1 MSTLFYRFPR
11 LAGLALFLMI
21 VAGIAALATMGR
33 QEDPYLTER
42 FGRVVTLYPGADAE
56 RVESLVSERIER
68 ALLELAEVD
77 ETTSVSR
84 ANISS
89 VSFGIREDLSA
100 TEVEQA
106 WTKIREQVASVQAG
120 LPAEAAL
127 PQVVREYMGAASV
140 IVALSWPEGSD
151 ASIGALG
158 RLSRELEDRLRGL
171 DATYRTELFG
181 APEEEIRVVL
191 DPEAAAALGIT
202 AGEVAA
208 LLARSDARAPAGRLA
223 GEDYDFI
230 VEVDGAFDTL
240 ERVRAVTLS
249 GRGGQGFVRLGDIAT
264 VERARREPDATQ
276 AWFNGTRSVL
286 VAAFVLPDRRVD
298 NWGRQAERVVESFRQ
313 ATPGLDVDIVFS
325 QSDYVEKR
333 LYGLAINLGYSALI
347 VFGVLFLMMGWRSAL
362 IVGSALPLTVLLVL
376 VLINLYGQPLHQMS
390 VTGLVVALGLLI
402 DNAIVVVDDYRLLR
416 RRGLERL
423 AAVDKAVRTLFAP
436 LLASTA
442 TTVFAFAPI
451 ALMPGSAGEFIS
463 MIGVSVIFAVTA
475 SFLLA
480 FTIIL
485 SLAAWF
491 DDTGEAGEGPRPFWR
506 DGLRSRPL
514 AWAYRKLLD
523 AVIAQPA
530 IGMLLAIIL
539 PVTGFLAASTLPSQ
553 FFPPTE
559 RDMFEI
565 SVTLPSGVSME
576 ETRRRTE
583 AVTAMLREY
592 EGVEDTGWVLGGS
605 APRVYYNM
613 RRGQAGRPNYAAGWV
628 RTRSP
633 AHTRAVTQDFQARAR
648 EAFPDT
654 MVLATPF
661 EQGPPT
667 PAPIELK
674 IVGPE
679 LAVLDALGQ
688 DIRRVLA
695 STPGVTYTQ
704 AQLLLGEPVARLAAD
719 EASAALAG
727 LRLADVAGRVRA
739 DMDGV
744 LGGTVVEGVEVLP
757 VRVIGPADRR
767 EAAGNIA
774 ATPLPGQGR
783 GAMSTVGALGDLT
796 LVPQTAS
803 IVRLDGERAN
813 PVYGYLSPF
822 VLPAPVLENFFN
834 RLEASGIE
842 MPPGYRLVIGGEA
855 ESQGEATADLMST
868 AIPLLILM
876 VGSVVLAFNSFRY
889 AGVVFTVGFLSV
901 GLALFGVWLFGTP
914 LGFNAI
920 VGSMGLV
927 GLSING
933 TIVVLSALRNS
944 PEALLGDVLAIRE
957 TVMDATRHI
966 IATTLTT
973 MGGFAPLL
981 LDGDP
986 FWLPFASAVAGG
998 VAGSAMLA
1006 LVFAPAA
1013 FVMLVRFKGAGRQAL
1028 PQTAPAS

>member
-1 MSTLFYRFPR
+1 MTTLFFRFPR

-21 VAGIAALATMGR
+21 VAGIAAFATMGR

-56 RVESLVSERIER
+56 RVEALVSERIER
-68 ALLELAEVD
+68 ALLELAEVN

-84 ANISS
+84 ANIAS
-89 VSFGIREDLSA
+89 VSFGIREDLNA
-100 TEVEQA
+100 AEVEQA
-106 WTKIREQVASVQAG
+106 WTKIREQIASIQSS
-120 LPAEAAL
+120 LPAEAGA
-127 PQVVREYMGAASV
+127 PRVIREYMGASSI
-140 IVALSWPEGSD
+140 IVALSWPAGSD
-151 ASIGALG
+151 ASMGALG

-181 APEEEIRVVL
+181 QPEEEIRVVL
-191 DPEAAAALGIT
+191 DPEAAAALGVT
-202 AGEVAA
+202 AGEVAG
-208 LLARSDARAPAGRLA
+208 LLARSDARTPAGRLA
-223 GEDYDFI
+223 GDSYDFT
-230 VEVDGAFDTL
+230 VEIDGAFDSL
-240 ERVRAVTLS
+240 DRVRSVVLS
-249 GRGGQGFVRLGDIAT
+249 GRQGQGFVRLGDVAT

-276 AWFNGTRSVL
+276 AWFNGARSVF
-286 VAAFVLPDRRVD
+286 VAAYILPDRRVD
-298 NWGRQAERVVESFRQ
+298 SWGRQAERVVQDFRA
-313 ATPGLDVDIVFS
+313 ATPGLDVEIVFS
-325 QSDYVEKR
+325 QTDYVEKR
-333 LYGLAINLGYSALI
+333 LNGLAINLGYSALI
-347 VFGVLFLMMGWRSAL
+347 VFAVLFVMMGWRSAL

-376 VLINLYGQPLHQMS
+376 FLINMYGQPLHQMS

-416 RRGLERL
+416 QRGLDRL

-475 SFLLA
+475 SFVLA
-480 FTIIL
+480 FTLII

-491 DDTGEAGEGPRPFWR
+491 DDAADTGDARRPFWR

-530 IGMLLAIIL
+530 IGMLLAVIL
-539 PVTGFLAASTLPSQ
+539 PVAGFLAASTLPSQ

-559 RDMFEI
+559 RDMFEV

-576 ETRRRTE
+576 QTRQRTAE
-583 AVTAMLREY
+583 VTAMLREY
-592 EGVEDTGWVLGGS
+592 DGVEDVGWVIGS
-605 APRVYYNM
+605 SSPRVYYNM

-628 RTRSP
+628 RTRS
-633 AHTRAVTQDFQARAR
+633 AAATRAITQDFQSRAR
-648 EAFPDT
+648 DAFPDT
-654 MVLATPF
+654 MVLALPF

-674 IVGPE
+674 IIGPE
-679 LAVLDALGQ
+679 LAVLDALGHQ
-688 DIRRVLA
+688 IRRVLA
-695 STPGVTYTQ
+695 DTPGVTYTQ
-704 AQLLLGEPVARLAAD
+704 AQLLLGEPVARLSTD

-727 LRLADVAGRVRA
+727 LRLGDVAGRVRA
-739 DMDGV
+739 ETDGV

-767 EAAGNIA
+767 SGADNIA
-774 ATPLPGQGR
+774 AVPLPGEGR
-783 GAMSTVGALGDLT
+783 SAMSTVGALGGMT
-796 LVPQTAS
+796 LVPQTAA

-822 VLPAPVLENFFN
+822 VLPAPTLQAFFA
-834 RLEASGIE
+834 RFEAAGLE

-855 ESQGEATADLMST
+855 ESQGDATADLMST

-876 VGSVVLAFNSFRY
+876 VGAVVLAFNSFRY

-901 GLALFGVWLFGTP
+901 GLALFGVWMFGTP

-944 PEALLGDVLAIRE
+944 PLALLGDPLAIRE

-966 IATTLTT
+966 LATTLTT

-1006 LVFAPAA
+1006 LIFAPAA
-1013 FVMLVRFKGAGRQAL
+1013 FVMLVRLKGAGKEPL
-1028 PQTAPAS
+1028 PVPAAAS

>member
-11 LAGLALFLMI
+11 LAGLALFLVV
-21 VAGIAALATMGR
+21 VAGIGALATMGR

-42 FGRVVTLYPGADAE
+42 FGRVVTLFPGADAE
-56 RVESLVSERIER
+56 RVEALVSERIER
-68 ALLELAEVD
+68 ALLELAEVN

-89 VSFGIREDLSA
+89 VSFGIREDLTPA
-100 TEVEQA
+100 EVEQA
-106 WTKIREQVASVQAG
+106 WTKIREQVAGIQSS
-120 LPAEAAL
+120 LPAEAGA
-127 PQVVREYMGAASV
+127 PRVIREYMGAASI
-140 IVALSWPEGSD
+140 IVAVSWPEGSG
-151 ASIGALG
+151 ASLGALG
-158 RLSRELEDRLRGL
+158 RLARELEDRLRAL

-181 APEEEIRVVL
+181 QPEEEIRVVL
-191 DPEAAAALGIT
+191 DPEAAAALGLS
-202 AGEVAA
+202 AGEVAG

-223 GEDYDFI
+223 GDSYDFT
-230 VEVDGAFDTL
+230 VEVDGAFDSL
-240 ERVRAVTLS
+240 DRLRAVAIS
-249 GRGGQGFVRLGDIAT
+249 GRGEGNFVRLGDIAV

-276 AWFNGTRSVL
+276 GWFNATRSV
-286 VAAFVLPDRRVD
+286 FVTAYVQPERRVD
-298 NWGRQAERVVESFRQ
+298 LWGRQAERVVADFRA
-313 ATPGLDVDIVFS
+313 ATPGLDVEIVLS
-325 QSDYVEKR
+325 QTDYVERR
-333 LYGLAINLGYSALI
+333 LNGLAVNLGYSALI
-347 VFGVLFLMMGWRSAL
+347 VFAVLFLMMGWRSAL

-376 VLINLYGQPLHQMS
+376 FLINLYGQPLHQMS

-423 AAVDKAVRTLFAP
+423 EAVEKAVRTLFAP

-451 ALMPGSAGEFIS
+451 ALMPGTAGEFIS
-463 MIGVSVIFAVTA
+463 MIGVSVIFAVSS
-475 SFLLA
+475 SFVLA
-480 FTIIL
+480 FTIII

-491 DDTGEAGEGPRPFWR
+491 DDEGDAGDGPRPFWR

-530 IGMLLAIIL
+530 IGMLLALIL
-539 PVTGFLAASTLPSQ
+539 PVAGFMAASTLPSQ
-553 FFPPTE
+553 FFPQTD
-559 RDMFEI
+559 RDMFEV

-583 AVTAMLREY
+583 AVSAMLREY
-592 EGVEDTGWVLGGS
+592 EGVIDVGWVLGS
-605 APRVYYNM
+605 SSPRVYYNM

-628 RTRSP
+628 RTRSA
-633 AHTRAVTQDFQARAR
+633 AHTRTITQDFQARVR

-654 MVLATPF
+654 MVLALPF
-661 EQGPPT
+661 EQGPPM

-674 IVGPE
+674 IIGPE

-688 DIRRVLA
+688 EVRRVLA

-704 AQLLLGEPVARLAAD
+704 AQLLLGEPVARLETD
-719 EASAALAG
+719 EVSAALAG

-739 DMDGV
+739 DLDGV
-744 LGGTVVEGVEVLP
+744 VGGTVVEGVEVLA
-757 VRVIGPADRR
+757 VRVIGPSARR
-767 EAAGNIA
+767 EAAGSIA
-774 ATPLPGQGR
+774 SVPLPGSGR
-783 GAMSTVGALGDLT
+783 GAMSTVGALGGMT

-813 PVYGYLSPF
+813 PVYGYLAPF
-822 VLPAPVLENFFN
+822 ALPAPALQNFFE
-834 RLEASGIE
+834 RLDAAGIE

-855 ESQGEATADLMST
+855 ESQGEATANLMST

-889 AGVVFTVGFLSV
+889 AAVVFAVGFLSV
-901 GLALFGVWLFGTP
+901 GLALFGIWLFGMP

-933 TIVVLSALRNS
+933 TIVVLSALRGS
-944 PEALLGDVLAIRE
+944 PQAVAGDALAIRE

-966 IATTLTT
+966 LATTLTT

-981 LDGDP
+981 IEGDS
-986 FWLPFASAVAGG
+986 FWLPFAAAVAGG

-1006 LVFAPAA
+1006 LIFAPAA
-1013 FVMLVRFKGAGRQAL
+1013 YVVLTGLSGTRIRGLSAL
-1028 PQTAPAS
+1028 TPAS

>member
-1 MSTLFYRFPR
+1 MSTLFFRFPR
-11 LAGLALFLMI
+11 LTGLVLFLMLA
-21 VAGIAALATMGR
+21 AGFAALATMGR

-42 FGRVVTLYPGADAE
+42 FGRVVTFYPGADAE
-56 RVESLVSERIER
+56 RVE
-68 ALLELAEVD
+68 ALLSEPVERSLMELAEVE
-77 ETTSVSR
+77 ETNSVSR

-89 VSFGIREDLSA
+89 VSFNIREDLSE

-106 WTKIREQVASVQAG
+106 WTKIREQVASVRGQ
-120 LPAEAAL
+120 LPAEAGS
-127 PQVVREYMGAASV
+127 PEVVREYMGAASI
-140 IVALSWPEGSD
+140 IVAVSWPEGSD

-158 RLSRELEDRLRGL
+158 RLARELEDRLRGL
-171 DATYRTELFG
+171 GATYRTEVFG

-191 DPEAAAALGIT
+191 DPEAAAALGIN
-202 AGEVAA
+202 ASDVAM

-223 GEDYDFI
+223 GEGYDFT
-230 VEVDGAFDTL
+230 VEVDGAFDSL
-240 ERVRAVTLS
+240 DRVRDVALS
-249 GRGGQGFVRLGDIAT
+249 GREGQGFIRLGDIAT

-276 AWFNGTRSVL
+276 AYFNDTRSIL
-286 VAAFVLPDRRVD
+286 VAAFIQPDRRVD
-298 NWGRQAERVVESFRQ
+298 TWGREAARAVETFEQSV
-313 ATPGLDVDIVFS
+313 PGLDVEIVFS
-325 QSDYVEKR
+325 QTDYVERR
-333 LYGLAINLGYSALI
+333 LNGLAINLGYSALI
-347 VFGVLFLMMGWRSAL
+347 VFAVLFVMMGWRSAL
-362 IVGSALPLTVLLVL
+362 IVGSALPLTILLVL
-376 VLINLYGQPLHQMS
+376 VLTNLYGQPLHQMS

-416 RRGLERL
+416 RRGLDRM

-475 SFLLA
+475 SFALA
-480 FTIIL
+480 FTVIIA
-485 SLAAWF
+485 LAAWF
-491 DDTGEAGEGPRPFWR
+491 DDHDTGEEGARPFWR

-514 AWAYRKLLD
+514 AGLYRRLLD

-530 IGMLLAIIL
+530 IGMVLAIIL
-539 PVTGFLAASTLPSQ
+539 PVTGFLAVSTLPSQ

-565 SVTLPSGVSME
+565 SVTLPSGVSMA

-592 EGVEDTGWVLGGS
+592 EGVEDVGWVLGGS
-605 APRVYYNM
+605 SPRVYYNM

-633 AHTRAVTQDFQARAR
+633 DATRAITQDFQARAR

-674 IVGPE
+674 IIGPE

-704 AQLLLGEPVARLAAD
+704 AQLLLGEPVARLSTD

-727 LRLADVAGRVRA
+727 LRLGDVAGRVRA
-739 DMDGV
+739 DLDGV
-744 LGGTVVEGVEVLP
+744 LGGTVIEGVEVLP
-757 VRVIGPADRR
+757 VRVIGPSERR
-767 EAAGNIA
+767 EAAANISA
-774 ATPLPGQGR
+774 VPLAGTGR

-803 IVRLDGERAN
+803 IIRIDGERAN

-822 VLPAPVLENFFN
+822 VLPAPVLETFFA
-834 RLEASGIE
+834 RLDAAGIE

-889 AGVVFTVGFLSV
+889 AGVVFVTGFLSV

-944 PEALLGDVLAIRE
+944 PEALQGDPEAIRE

-966 IATTLTT
+966 LATTLTT
-973 MGGFAPLL
+973 IGGFAPLL
-981 LDGDP
+981 IEGDP

-1006 LVFAPAA
+1006 LIFAPAA
-1013 FVMLVRFKGAGRQAL
+1013 FVLLVRLGSAGVRPL
-1028 PQTAPAS
+1028 PVASTAR